1 MVSQNATAM
10 ILSLVSGLST
20 TLGGL
25 IVILFDKPSENTV
38 GWMLGMKKKKTKLK
52 QKGISSG
59 VMLFV
64 STIDLLP
71 ESVEKV
77 GIPVSI
83 FCVCKIF
90 FFLFF

>member
-38 GWMLGMKKKKTKLK
+38 GWMLGMKKKK
-52 QKGISSG
+52 QN
-59 VMLFV
+59 
-64 STIDLLP
+64 
-71 ESVEKV
+71 
-77 GIPVSI
+77 
-83 FCVCKIF
+83 
-90 FFLFF
+90 